1 MDWSL
6 QVAGMI
12 EDCSRAVGFPD
23 EEDFLKVR
31 QNPFTRSVRTRY
43 WHSDFSN
50 GIFMFQRNAGLHRY
64 PLLEGE
70 SRFER
75 PGICFKR
82 QSRCLL
88 MYLATDL
95 AKVAKL
101 GLKRYS
107 MLLEIPLMGCSEWL
121 IIFKT
126 EVSKSSRN
134 ALIVEIQRQ
143 RKSSIS
149 VYQGKGWVAR
159 RTYYRDVSTYSSD
172 KEEI

>member
-1 MDWSL
+1 
-6 QVAGMI
+6 
-12 EDCSRAVGFPD
+12 
-23 EEDFLKVR
+23 
-31 QNPFTRSVRTRY
+31 
-43 WHSDFSN
+43 
-50 GIFMFQRNAGLHRY
+50 
-64 PLLEGE
+64 
-70 SRFER
+70 
-75 PGICFKR
+75 
-82 QSRCLL
+82 

-107 MLLEIPLMGCSEWL
+107 MLLEIPLMRCSEWL

-126 EVSKSSRN
+126 EVSKSGRN